1 MSAQAE
7 GRGLI
12 HKGDKTTTGGVV
24 TSGVG
29 NVMFLGEDVTQIK
42 MIATCPACK
51 KGQGEIIPLEKI
63 AVIVDNIQV
72 ALHGDIVACEC
83 PFGSNTLIASAGAM
97 KFSQSNG
104 QVHGF
109 KPHASPQDMDA
120 TYQSVTSSMGGSYSG
135 VSSSLSTGQQA
146 YDLAEIEWN
155 EDLQK
160 QAKEYQWDTSQQE
173 NVSIAILTIEEANE
187 YLDLLI
193 KDTHGQLSTGK
204 DYTGVGMGL
213 KGAYEVAKELGG
225 WGATA
230 KAVNING
237 VMNIVVEN
245 YKPRYLDLGIRW
257 QEATPQMLKI
267 GHALNTVQGN
277 ISFLRGN
284 IFVEVVFSGAVNA
297 VDYMLHDE
305 KTLGE
310 VVGQFTA
317 DISKGVVAGVLAQG
331 FTLGLKIGVAWAFT
345 PPTAAV
351 LAVFAISAFGIGLI
365 VSAIDEKY
373 KYTEPMKK
381 EVERLID
388 EN

>member
-1 MSAQAE
+1 MDDSARRAAEREAQVERVKANIAEREAEEARRARLAMQQEAYVSDTLLASQAAQASPSNWPV
-7 GRGLI
+7 
-12 HKGDKTTTGGVV
+12 GVPLSQIYG
-24 TSGVG
+24 TSSS
-29 NVMFLGEDVTQIK
+29 
-42 MIATCPACK
+42 A
-51 KGQGEIIPLEKI
+51 
-63 AVIVDNIQV
+63 
-72 ALHGDIVACEC
+72 
-83 PFGSNTLIASAGAM
+83 ASA
-97 KFSQSNG
+97 
-104 QVHGF
+104 
-109 KPHASPQDMDA
+109 
-120 TYQSVTSSMGGSYSG
+120 YS
-135 VSSSLSTGQQA
+135 LT
-146 YDLAEIEWN
+146 EKEWN
-155 EDLQK
+155 DDLRRL
-160 QAKEYQWDTSQQE
+160 AKEYQWDLSQQR
-173 NVSIAILTIEEANE
+173 NVSIAVLTLEEANE

-204 DYTGVGMGL
+204 DYTGVGMGF

-237 VMNIVVEN
+237 VMSIVVEN

-284 IFVEVVFSGAVNA
+284 IFVEIVFSGAVNA
-297 VDYMLHDE
+297 VDYMLHHE

-331 FTLGLKIGVAWAFT
+331 FTLALRGAAIALVAT
-345 PPTAAV
+345 PPTGAV
-351 LAVFAISAFGIGLI
+351 LAVFAIVAFGIGLA